1 MSAENKGNFFQYLE
15 ESTWQERDAIAN
27 ELKAMYNGIL
37 TDEEECYARTMR
49 NEKSTKAKQEY
60 FEAVQRL
67 GTIQGIFDTLHID
80 FECGKKFELP
90 EEMAIP
96 FR

>member
-1 MSAENKGNFFQYLE
+1 MNTKTNGGFFKYLE
-15 ESTWQERDAIAN
+15 ESTQQEREAIAN

-37 TDEEECYARTMR
+37 TDEEECYALTMR
-49 NEKSTKAKQEY
+49 NERSTKAKQNY

-80 FECGKKFELP
+80 FECGKMFDLP